1 MRGVRGP
8 REIFKEVVLTK
19 HRLMLSAAAAALLA
33 APASV
38 HADTTITT
46 STSTALETASA
57 GTIVIDGG
65 GGIGISTAGSAVTIN
80 SNNAVTNNGFIANTG
95 SSDATGLQIN
105 TSPGNLLPGS
115 TGFVSTGTIDLGG
128 GGTGKRGIWITGG
141 KTFYGPVTLTSL
153 TVSGA
158 GVTTTASQ
166 SSLILKGDNSVAFL
180 LDQGTTVTSNILLG
194 GGGIIQNASD
204 NSTAS
209 NSAMVFLDGTV
220 NGNVINAGGLSGT
233 GPGMIGLQIN
243 GGIHSCAS
251 DTGAPSGFTCPS
263 SFSGGSLVNSGQI
276 SVGGTGLP
284 STRGG
289 NPQSASAL
297 VIASS
302 IDGGVLNAGPGTSS
316 NITPAVIS
324 SNGIA
329 TSTGINPTVLIDPS
343 RSISG
348 TATTPR
354 GPVILGPVTADVDA
368 IDPGYSFIN
377 RGSIVAQPLDAQL
390 STVAMVIQGSSAA
403 YFTCLGTSVSATACD
418 TTPHSV
424 TQTVNGANVTV
435 NNAGGFLNTGEITA
449 TTITNVTNR
458 TNGTISATALYIGAF
473 ATVPRLDVMAQTV
486 GGTTTTTGS
495 ISAEV
500 SGVGQGNALA
510 LSIGQ
515 NANVPVINVGRGAT
529 ISASVL
535 TNTTTPT
542 QDIANTNMPFS
553 LASQAITDQ
562 SGTVKLINNAGTI
575 KASNTT
581 LTPATGTVVSNIQ
594 RAVDLSSST
603 TGGIT
608 INNSGVLL
616 GDVLF
621 SSAGNG
627 NVLNVGNIGASGTAN
642 PGTGAINS
650 PSNYAV
656 VGTAFTSQPIG
667 GAPSAT
673 ATLLNFGSGTGHR
686 LHVGGYGYVNADIR
700 SGVGALDVQVDPNGL
715 LFIANTASS
724 LQANNFNAAQNA
736 TVGLSIS
743 QANLNSLTPV
753 VQANAA
759 NLSGAN
765 LALQFGTF
773 ISSGFTAES
782 VAAPTAQTVTLI
794 RAPSITDTTL
804 AEQNAIL
811 GQNTPFLFETPAES
825 GLVPLA
831 IGDSGGQQTLLL
843 RLLPRSVNEFN
854 ADGSPGLNLKG
865 DARNQFPF
873 VAQALSTDTELGAA
887 VATAMTVYNTPG
899 QASSGINVAASQQQ
913 AEQVFSQFAPDV
925 SGGVREIAIM
935 LTDQATGPVAARQ
948 RLLRSYGKVPGEMTL
963 WAEEFTGQINNKGRV
978 GGAGTLTSYKDHG
991 FGFSLGLDAGS
1002 PRNGW
1007 YGGAFTFYTGDVT
1020 QQLPRDTRTNTQW
1033 YMLTGYSH
1041 WQGKKV
1047 FFDSQFSAAYGQFN
1061 QTRGLNVSGVVRL
1074 AESKRAAAMG
1084 ALGFKGG
1091 VMTNLAGFKLDPFV
1105 SLDGMTLREE
1115 GFTETGGGPGLNLQ
1129 VAPYF
1134 ANSLRAALGAD
1145 IKKTVSVWD
1154 IDLTPE
1160 GRVGYRYELLQQP
1173 VKVKAAF
1180 ESTGGLAQTGNTLT
1194 FVGPDP
1200 DKGNYFL
1207 GASLNAGTDT
1217 WHLGIHYDWVRGSN
1231 GSTTQVGTVTVLG
1244 RI

>member
-1 MRGVRGP
+1 M
-8 REIFKEVVLTK
+8 TK

-33 APASV
+33 ATANA

-46 STSTALETASA
+46 STTTALETASA
-57 GTIVIDGG
+57 GTIIINAGG
-65 GGIGISTAGSAVTIN
+65 GVGISAAGSAITLN

-95 SSDATGLQIN
+95 TSDATGVRIN
-105 TSPGNLLPGS
+105 TASGNLSPGT

-128 GGTGKRGIWITGG
+128 GGNGKRGIWVTGG
-141 KTFYGPVTLTSL
+141 NTFYGPVTLTSL
-153 TVSGA
+153 TVSGT
-158 GVTTTASQ
+158 GVSSTASS

-180 LDQGTTVTSNILLG
+180 LDQGTTITSNVLLG

-204 NSTAS
+204 NSTQS
-209 NSAMVFLDGTV
+209 NSVLVYLDGTV

-233 GPGMIGLQIN
+233 GPGTIGMQIN

-251 DTGAPSGFTCPS
+251 DTNAPAGFTCPTT
-263 SFSGGSLVNSGQI
+263 FSGGSFINSGQI
-276 SVGGTGLP
+276 SVGGTGFP
-284 STRGG
+284 STRGN
-289 NPQSASAL
+289 NPQSSSAL
-297 VIASS
+297 IIASS

-316 NITPAVIS
+316 NITAAVIS

-329 TSTGINPTVLIDPS
+329 TGTAINPTVLIDPT
-343 RSISG
+343 RSITG
-348 TATTPR
+348 TAITPR
-354 GPVILGPVTADVDA
+354 GPATLGLVTADVDS
-368 IDPGYSFIN
+368 INPGYSFIN
-377 RGSIVAQPLDAQL
+377 RGSILAQPLDPQL
-390 STVAMVIQGSSAA
+390 STVAMVIQGSSST
-403 YFTCLGTSVSATACD
+403 YFTCLGTVTAGACN
-418 TTPHSV
+418 TTP
-424 TQTVNGANVTV
+424 
-435 NNAGGFLNTGEITA
+435 NAGGLLNTGEITA
-449 TTITNVTNR
+449 ATITNVTSR

-473 ATVPRLDVMAQTV
+473 ATVPRLDLQAQTV
-486 GGTTTTTGS
+486 GGSTTTKGT
-495 ISAEV
+495 IAAEV
-500 SGVGQGNALA
+500 SGIGQGNALA
-510 LSIGQ
+510 VSIARD
-515 NANVPVINVGRGAT
+515 ANVPVINVGRGASIT
-529 ISASVL
+529 ASVL
-535 TNTTTPT
+535 TNTTAPTP
-542 QDIANTNMPFS
+542 DVANTNTPFS

-562 SGTVKLINNAGTI
+562 SGTLKLINNAGTI
-575 KASNTT
+575 SASNTT

-594 RAVDLSSST
+594 RAVDLSAST
-603 TGGIT
+603 VGGAT
-608 INNSGVLL
+608 INNSGVML

-627 NVLNVGNIGASGTAN
+627 NVLNVGNIGALGTAN
-642 PGTGAINS
+642 PATGVVNS
-650 PSNYAV
+650 PSNYAT
-656 VGTAFTSQPIG
+656 VGLAFTSQPIS
-667 GAPSAT
+667 GAPT
-673 ATLLNFGSGTGHR
+673 AKAALLNFGSGTGHR
-686 LHVGGYGYVNADIR
+686 LHVGGYSYVNADIR
-700 SGVGALDVQVDPNGL
+700 SGVGALDVQVDTNGL

-724 LQANNFNAAQNA
+724 LQANNFIAGQNA

-753 VQANAA
+753 VQANNA

-794 RAPSITDTTL
+794 RAPVITDTTL

-811 GQNTPFLFETPAES
+811 GQNTPFLFESPAES
-825 GLVPLA
+825 GLQPLA

-865 DARNQFPF
+865 DAKNQFPF

-899 QASSGINVAASQQQ
+899 QASSGINVRASQQQ
-913 AEQVFSQFAPDV
+913 AEQVFSQFSPDV

-935 LTDQATGPVAARQ
+935 ITDQATGPVAARQ

-1007 YGGAFTFYTGDVT
+1007 YGGAFTFYTGDVV

-1041 WQGKKV
+1041 WQGRKV

-1061 QTRGLNVSGVVRL
+1061 QTRGLDVSGVFRL

-1091 VMTNLAGFKLDPFV
+1091 VMTKLMGMKLDPFI

-1115 GFTETGGGPGLNLQ
+1115 GYTETGGGPGLNLQ

-1134 ANSLRAALGAD
+1134 ANSLRTAVGAD
-1145 IKKTVSVWD
+1145 LRKTVSVWD

-1160 GRVGYRYELLQQP
+1160 ARFGYRYELLQQP
-1173 VKVKAAF
+1173 VKIKAAF
-1180 ESTGGLAQTGNTLT
+1180 ASTGGLAQTGNTLT

-1207 GASLNAGTDT
+1207 GFGLNAGTDT
-1217 WHLGIHYDWVRGSN
+1217 WHLGVNYDWVRGSN